1 MRRKNAIP
9 NEARHT
15 PSLLPNHII
24 NGIAL
29 TFHLKGQSSQVSI
42 HARVASD
49 AVADIL
55 QTTFEAANNVGYRLQ
70 DMRANIAT
78 VIESQK
84 DIIKTYIK
92 TFLDDALQKAAA
104 NAVAQMEEKLKETG
118 KKQLKTATEGAVA
131 SLDKH

>member
-1 MRRKNAIP
+1 M
-9 NEARHT
+9 
-15 PSLLPNHII
+15 
-24 NGIAL
+24 
-29 TFHLKGQSSQVSI
+29 
-42 HARVASD
+42 D

-84 DIIKTYIK
+84 DIVKTYIK

-118 KKQLKTATEGAVA
+118 KKQLKTATDGAVA